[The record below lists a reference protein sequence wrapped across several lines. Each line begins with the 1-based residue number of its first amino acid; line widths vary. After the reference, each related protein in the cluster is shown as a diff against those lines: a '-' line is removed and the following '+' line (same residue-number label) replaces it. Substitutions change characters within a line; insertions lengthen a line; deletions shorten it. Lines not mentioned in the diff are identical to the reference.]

1 MALTENEK
9 RYWRGYFERKAAA
22 KEEKENSEII
32 DALKQELT
40 EVKKQLKKQYEE
52 HCIVTEQ
59 SVRQER
65 RGSGIMPFVA
75 GCVLGLFIGG

>member
-22 KEEKENSEII
+22 KQEEENSQII
-32 DALKQELT
+32 DALQKERT

-52 HCIVTEQ
+52 HRIVTEQ
-59 SVRQER
+59 SVRQRE
-65 RGSGIMPFVA
+65 RGSGIMPFVV